1 MMAHPAPMNVAAT
14 IPASSIG
21 VYLPPTL
28 YRNVRATPDAVQA
41 HRAR

>member
-21 VYLPPTL
+21 AFLPPIL
-28 YRNVRATPDAVQA
+28 YRNVGAMPDVAQK
-41 HRAR
+41 H